1 MTRRPPNQLA
11 AVTDF
16 IAGDVMNRSVA
27 SWTAFV
33 SAFIASA
40 LALRVAFRLGLA
52 AHFGGQNFFSELGF
66 QSRVA
71 AVAGLAALI
80 SAIAQIIEKA
90 SK

>member
-1 MTRRPPNQLA
+1 MA
-11 AVTDF
+11 SA
-16 IAGDVMNRSVA
+16 MNRSVA

-33 SAFIASA
+33 SAFLASG
-40 LALRVAFRLGLA
+40 LALRVAFKLGA
-52 AHFGGQNFFSELGF
+52 AHLGGQSVMAELDT

-80 SAIAQIIEKA
+80 SAIAQVIEKA